1 MRRLTIGADADSA
14 PRAVTVPAAWDDA
27 AAAALAALAPGDRPV
42 TLADAAERWIGP
54 LRQRAAAAGFDSGL
68 GDRLHAL
75 LRTRRGVPGTE
86 IWQGGTASEPSS
98 VQPSLGLPR
107 FVLNLAAFH
116 EPGVGF
122 DVDGFAAAVTDAV
135 TALTL
140 AAPTATRIAV
150 GFADL
155 AALIAALGLDYDS
168 DAARAVAASLGALL
182 RGQADAASAMMA
194 ERLGGFAA
202 VAATPPAAPPACA
215 LPGLAAAAAA
225 AQSAAAAAPHRR
237 HRATTALSLPGLAE
251 ALLGVETGGL
261 APAFSPLAESG
272 GLTRTARAWLS
283 ARCLAAEAALAMS
296 LAGARLFAPVS
307 PAAHAAMHDALAPF
321 MAAMPAR
328 RDMAPASDGRA
339 TPLPARRKG
348 YTQRASVGGHS
359 LVLRTGEYEDGRLGE
374 VAIGLNKASAPFRGL
389 MDAFTQAVSIGL
401 QHGVPLDR
409 FVDAFTFT
417 RFAPAGTVEGDA
429 AVARATSPL
438 DYVFRHLS
446 RNYLGHAVA
455 PAEEEA
461 SDTVGQGARE
471 ATPLLPMD
479 LPQAAPR
486 ARRRGLRVVGG

>member
-1 MRRLTIGADADSA
+1 MRRLAIGADADSA
-14 PRAVTVPAAWDDA
+14 PRAVTVPAAWDDG
-27 AAAALAALAPGDRPV
+27 AAAALAALAPGDGPV
-42 TLADAAERWIGP
+42 TVADAAERWIGP
-54 LRQRAAAAGFDSGL
+54 LRQRAAATGLASGL
-68 GDRLHAL
+68 GDRLHAM
-75 LRTRRGVPGTE
+75 LRTRRGAPGAE
-86 IWQGGTASEPSS
+86 IWQGGTRGRANPAESS
-98 VQPSLGLPR
+98 AALPR

-116 EPGVGF
+116 EPGIGF
-122 DVDGFAAAVTDAV
+122 DVDGFATAVTDAV

-140 AAPTATRIAV
+140 AAPTASRIAV

-155 AALIAALGLDYDS
+155 AALLAALGLDYDS
-168 DAARAVAASLGALL
+168 DAARAVAAALAALL
-182 RGQADAASAMMA
+182 RGQAAAASPMLGG
-194 ERLGGFAA
+194 RLGGLAA
-202 VAATPPAAPPACA
+202 VTAKPPAAPAACVI
-215 LPGLAAAAAA
+215 PDLAAAAAT
-225 AQSAAAAAPHRR
+225 AQSAASAAPHRR
-237 HRATTALSLPGLAE
+237 HRTTTALAIPGWTE
-251 ALLGVETGGL
+251 ALLGAETGGI
-261 APAFSPLAESG
+261 APAFSPLTETGS
-272 GLTRTARAWLS
+272 LSRTARAWLS
-283 ARCLAAEAALAMS
+283 AEGLAAETALAMT
-296 LAGARLFAPVS
+296 LAGARLFPPVS
-307 PAAHAAMHDALAPF
+307 PAAHAAMHDVVAPF

-328 RDMAPASDGRA
+328 LDMALARDGAA

-348 YTQRASVGGHS
+348 YTQRASVGGHT

-417 RFAPAGTVEGDA
+417 RFAPAGAVEGDA
-429 AVARATSPL
+429 AVTRATSPL

>member
-1 MRRLTIGADADSA
+1 MRRLAIGADADSA
-14 PRAVTVPAAWDDA
+14 PRAVTVPAAWDDG
-27 AAAALAALAPGDRPV
+27 AAAALAALAPGDGPV

-54 LRQRAAAAGFDSGL
+54 LRQRAAATGFDAGL

-75 LRTRRGVPGTE
+75 LRTRRGAPGAE
-86 IWQGGTASEPSS
+86 IWQGEAAD
-98 VQPSLGLPR
+98 QPR

-116 EPGVGF
+116 EPGAGF
-122 DVDGFAAAVTDAV
+122 DVESFAAAVTDAV
-135 TALTL
+135 SALTL
-140 AAPTATRIAV
+140 AAPTASRIAV

-155 AALIAALGLDYDS
+155 AALLAALGLDYDS
-168 DAARAVAASLGALL
+168 DAARAVAAGLGALL
-182 RGQADAASAMMA
+182 RGRADAASAMLA
-194 ERLGGFAA
+194 ERLGGFAS
-202 VAATPPAAPPACA
+202 VAAAPPAAPVACA

-225 AQSAAAAAPHRR
+225 AQSAASAARHRR
-237 HRATTALSLPGLAE
+237 HRATTALAVPGSAE
-251 ALLGVETGGL
+251 ALLGIETGGI
-261 APAFSPLAESG
+261 APAFSPLTEAG
-272 GLTRTARAWLS
+272 GLSRSARAWLS
-283 ARCLAAEAALAMS
+283 ARGLAAEAALAMA
-296 LAGARLFAPVS
+296 LAGASLFPPVS
-307 PAAHAAMHDALAPF
+307 PAAHAAMHDAVAPF

-328 RDMAPASDGRA
+328 RDGAPASESTA
-339 TPLPARRKG
+339 APLPARRKG
-348 YTQRASVGGHS
+348 YTQRASVGGHT
-359 LVLRTGEYEDGRLGE
+359 LVLRTGEYDDGRLGE

-389 MDAFTQAVSIGL
+389 LDAFTQAVSIGL

-455 PAEEEA
+455 AAEEEA

-471 ATPLLPMD
+471 AAPMLPMD

-486 ARRRGLRVVGG
+486 ARRRNLRLVG